1 MDKYFDLLSYSI
13 AFRKPRRLTDV
24 DHWHPHIPFCFV
36 IMAMLKPARFVE
48 LGTWK
53 GDSYCAFCQAVDE
66 LGLNTACYAID
77 NWQGDEHAGLYGE
90 EVFEELCA
98 YHDPLY
104 GVFSRLTKCFFDDA
118 LDYFTETSI
127 DLLHI
132 DGHHSYDSVKHDFES
147 WLPKMSNRGV
157 VLFHDTNVREMG
169 FGVWRLWH
177 EIRDLYPSFEFR
189 FGHGLGVLA
198 VGENVE
204 KNVRTFLDRAKKQ
217 GPDLESLFFNLGRNT
232 FLSTEN
238 KKILREL
245 NHLRKITVQEQEQIH
260 ARDAAIQEQEQQIH
274 AKDAAIQEQ
283 EQQIHAKDAHI
294 GNLETVIQDK
304 DTHVSNLLHLLKGK
318 DQYIT
323 GIAWQLKE
331 KDQHIGNLESAI
343 RDRETALNNIY
354 NSYGWK
360 TLLIYYR
367 IRDKM
372 LPPDSVRRRV
382 IRKIFKP
389 FKQYL

>member
-1 MDKYFDLLSYSI
+1 MDKYFDLLSYPI

-24 DHWHPHIPFCFV
+24 DNWHPHIPFCFV

-66 LGLNTACYAID
+66 LALNTACYAID
-77 NWQGDEHAGLYGE
+77 SWQGDEHAGFYGE

-104 GVFSRLTKCFFDDA
+104 GVFSILTKCFFDDA
-118 LDYFTETSI
+118 LDYFTEASI

-132 DGHHSYDSVKHDFES
+132 DGYHSYDSVKHDFES

-157 VLFHDTNVREMG
+157 VLFHDTNVRERG
-169 FGVWRLWH
+169 FGVWRLWY

-238 KKILREL
+238 KKILIEL
-245 NHLRKITVQEQEQIH
+245 NHLRKITVQEQEQ
-260 ARDAAIQEQEQQIH
+260 QIH
-274 AKDAAIQEQ
+274 AKDV
-283 EQQIHAKDAHI
+283 H
-294 GNLETVIQDK
+294 
-304 DTHVSNLLHLLKGK
+304 
-318 DQYIT
+318 
-323 GIAWQLKE
+323 
-331 KDQHIGNLESAI
+331 
-343 RDRETALNNIY
+343 IY
-354 NSYGWK
+354 NIESE
-360 TLLIYYR
+360 LNLIKGSKVWRLAELFRKVIYR
-367 IRDKM
+367 
-372 LPPDSVRRRV
+372 
-382 IRKIFKP
+382 
-389 FKQYL
+389 